1 MNCRWLDATRWL
13 MWLAIL
19 SVAAGCTAVPQSRE
33 LREQPPADLA
43 SSAAVEGVPFFPQQD
58 YQCGPAALA
67 TALAFSGSDI
77 TDAQALVSEVYLPAR
92 QGSLQPEMLAA
103 ARRHGR
109 IAYRLAPRL
118 DDVLREIDAGRPVVV
133 LQNLGLDWLSQWH
146 YAVAV
151 AYDLQE
157 EELILRSGTERR
169 HRVSL
174 AAFERTWRRGERW
187 AFVLLRPGEVPATA
201 EQTAYVE
208 ALAAFEQVNDGAAV
222 TRAWQAGAK
231 QWPRGRL
238 VHLGLANHLLGQ
250 ARHREA
256 ADVLQ
261 QLLEHHPEDPDVHNN
276 LAHALLGAGALR
288 RAHRHAERAVR
299 LGGARRDQYR
309 DTLARIEAR
318 L

>member
-1 MNCRWLDATRWL
+1 MNRCWFVATRRL
-13 MWLAIL
+13 TLLAIL
-19 SVAAGCTAVPQSRE
+19 LAAAGCTAVPQTRE

-43 SSAAVEGVPFFPQQD
+43 SSAAVEGVPFFPQQA

-103 ARRHGR
+103 ARRHER

-118 DDVLREIDAGRPVVV
+118 DEVLREIDAGRPVVV

-146 YAVAV
+146 YAVIV

-157 EELILRSGTERR
+157 DVLILRSGTERR
-169 HRVSL
+169 HRLSL
-174 AAFERTWRRGERW
+174 ATFERTWRRGDRW
-187 AFVLLRPGEVPATA
+187 GFVLLRPGEMPATA

-208 ALAAFEQVNDGAAV
+208 ALAAFEQVNDGASV
-222 TRAWQAGAK
+222 TRAWRAGAA

-238 VHLGLANHLLGQ
+238 VHLGLANHLLGR
-250 ARHREA
+250 AHHREA
-256 ADVLQ
+256 VDVLQ
-261 QLLEHHPEDPDVHNN
+261 QLLEHHPEDADIHNN
-276 LAHALLGAGALR
+276 LAHALLGAGKPR
-288 RAHRHAERAVR
+288 RAYHHAERAVS
-299 LGGARRDQYR
+299 LGGARREQYR
-309 DTLARIEAR
+309 DTLAEVEAQ